1 MDNEHIILV
10 LDDINKMQDEIQNA
24 WNELLHFI
32 DRFSH
37 DVSQEKLK
45 LPYHLN
51 YISTKMV
58 IAVSYT
64 NCYCT
69 SM

>member
-51 YISTKMV
+51 V
-58 IAVSYT
+58 IDELHINENGHSRILY
-64 NCYCT
+64 
-69 SM
+69 